1 MEVVAK
7 TKYIRISPKKL
18 RELRHLILGKDVSYA
33 IDILKNLPKR
43 GAKVYIKTINSA
55 VANGN
60 QKVQGSEWKIKN
72 ILVEQGPTY
81 KRYRAAPMGRAVMV
95 RKRTAHLVVI
105 LEEIE
110 GEKHGTKS

>member
-7 TKYIRISPKKL
+7 ARYVRISPKKL
-18 RELRHLILGKDVSYA
+18 RELRELVLGKEVNYA
-33 IDILKNLPKR
+33 IDILKNVPKK
-43 GAKVYIKTINSA
+43 GSKIYIKTIKSA

-60 QKVQGSEWKIKN
+60 QKVEGAEWKIKN

-81 KRYRAAPMGRAVMV
+81 KRYRAAPMGRAVMI
-95 RKRTAHLVVI
+95 RRRTSHLVVI

-110 GEKHGTKS
+110 GEKYGTKS